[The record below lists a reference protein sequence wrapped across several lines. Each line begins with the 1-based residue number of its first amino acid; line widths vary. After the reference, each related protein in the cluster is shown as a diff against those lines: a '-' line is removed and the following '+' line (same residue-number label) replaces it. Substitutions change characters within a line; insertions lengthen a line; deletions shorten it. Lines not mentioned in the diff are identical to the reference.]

1 MDNVINLS
9 NKIKKLTKELN
20 KELKKIN
27 NKKPVENNKL
37 ELVIEEKPKETQQPL
52 NVNIKSCTKIN
63 TIPAGRRGTR
73 LDNTIISWKNSLR
86 FPY

>member
-1 MDNVINLS
+1 MENVIKIS

-27 NKKPVENNKL
+27 NTKKTENNKV
-37 ELVIEEKPKETQQPL
+37 ELVVEEVSTRS
-52 NVNIKSCTKIN
+52 NINEKTKIN
-63 TIPAGRRGTR
+63 NIPAGRRGTR

>member
-1 MDNVINLS
+1 MDNVIKIS

-27 NKKPVENNKL
+27 NTKEKENNKV
-37 ELVIEEKPKETQQPL
+37 ELVVEEK
-52 NVNIKSCTKIN
+52 TKIN
-63 TIPAGRRGTR
+63 NIPAGRRGTR